1 MQQATMQSGART
13 KHEGHET
20 LIVHVSVVR
29 IRDLLMPKE
38 YQPAS
43 GLAFHYPY
51 AKLLAVQEFLVR
63 EGDRRAGY
71 PKSPLAM
78 M

>member
-38 YQPAS
+38 HLHS
-43 GLAFHYPY
+43 NMLLVVSLAEDTRH
-51 AKLLAVQEFLVR
+51 
-63 EGDRRAGY
+63 
-71 PKSPLAM
+71 
-78 M
+78 